1 MSGGR
6 HKLNRAA
13 VKALSAPGR
22 FGDGG
27 GLYLLIGKSGVK
39 SWVF

>member
-22 FGDGG
+22 FDD
-27 GLYLLIGKSGVK
+27 SGAYIY
-39 SWVF
+39 